1 MVEVLNPHHA
11 HGKDAPMV
19 HATSTQML
27 LTTTLQSLVR
37 QLAGLLAHAVSLL
50 EQFLSHEPTP
60 QAMATFERE
69 LSALLREVG
78 HCVMTWVGNRIEPAT
93 PADAPSRLWFGGRAY
108 RRRRKYRGTIA
119 TLFGTVVV
127 WRWLYE
133 PLEPGM
139 RSIHPLELRLGLEVG
154 VATPALAERLG
165 SWAADHSQRQVLE
178 MLAHDHGVHWS
189 GTTLRKLLA
198 SLSAGMAAP
207 RHAAQV
213 ERVVGWLSQAHG
225 SKGRWQPTLS
235 VGRDG
240 VNVPMRPRAWKE
252 GATAT
257 VSVLDRR
264 GKRLGTVYLGQ
275 MPEAGQPTLTA
286 QLTALIQD
294 ILRYVESQGLRLVY
308 ISDDGYHP
316 SDYYHTVLKK
326 MSDPR
331 RPWRTLE
338 WLRIID
344 YYHTCLYIQQL
355 AEALFGP
362 SPKGRVWAKPMRKH
376 LKTQSDGIT
385 RVLQSASALRR
396 QHGLWGKAQVYDQAY
411 AYLHKRT
418 HWMRYRHYCSQRL
431 PIGSGITEAA
441 CKIVFTQRL
450 KRSGMS
456 WTIAGG
462 QVILD
467 LRVIKLSR
475 VWQEVH
481 RRYLAS
487 KPMPV
492 VHLETAKGPQN
503 KQLAA

>member
-1 MVEVLNPHHA
+1 LVVQLSGSLA
-11 HGKDAPMV
+11 HGAKLIA
-19 HATSTQML
+19 QC
-27 LTTTLQSLVR
+27 
-37 QLAGLLAHAVSLL
+37 L
-50 EQFLSHEPTP
+50 EEEPTP
-60 QAMATFERE
+60 QKMTTFEQA

-78 HCVMTWVGNRIEPAT
+78 RRIMAWVLNHMEPECPEAM
-93 PADAPSRLWFGGRAY
+93 PSRLWLQGQAY
-108 RRRRKYRGTIA
+108 RRRRKHRTTIA
-119 TLFGTVVV
+119 TLFGPVGV
-127 WRWLYE
+127 WRRLYE
-133 PLEPGM
+133 PVAPRL
-139 RSIHPLELRLGLEVG
+139 RAIHPLELRLGIEGGL
-154 VATPALAERLG
+154 ATPALAARVG
-165 SWAADHSQRQVLE
+165 GWAADHTQRQVLE
-178 MLAHDHGVHWS
+178 LLWHDHGVHWS
-189 GTTLRKLLA
+189 CTTLRKLLGR
-198 SLSAGMAAP
+198 LRIGMGAH
-207 RHAAQV
+207 RQAAQV
-213 ERVVGWLSQAHG
+213 DQVVRWLHQARA
-225 SKGRWQPTLS
+225 STGRFQPTLA

-240 VNVPMRPRAWKE
+240 VNVPLRHGEWKE

-467 LRVIKLSR
+467 LRVIWLSG
-475 VWQEVH
+475 VWDEVH
-481 RRYLAS
+481 QRYLAS

-492 VHLETAKGPQN
+492 TQADMAKGVQ
-503 KQLAA
+503 QGQQAA

>member
-1 MVEVLNPHHA
+1 
-11 HGKDAPMV
+11 MV

-27 LTTTLQSLVR
+27 LTTTLQSLVM
-37 QLAGLLAHAVSLL
+37 QWAGLLAHAVSLL

-78 HCVMTWVGNRIEPAT
+78 HCVMTWVCNRIEPAT

-127 WRWLYE
+127 WRLLYE

-198 SLSAGMAAP
+198 SLSAGMAAH

-213 ERVVGWLSQAHG
+213 EQVVGWLSQAHG

-240 VNVPMRPRAWKE
+240 VNVPMRHRAWKE

-275 MPEAGQPTLTA
+275 MPESGQGTLTE
-286 QLTALIQD
+286 QLTTLLQD
-294 ILRYVESQGLRLVY
+294 VLRHVDSQRLRLVY
-308 ISDDGYHP
+308 VSDDGYHP
-316 SDYYHTVLKK
+316 SEYYHGVLCQ
-326 MSDPR
+326 MHDPR
-331 RPWRTLE
+331 RPWRQLE
-338 WLRIID
+338 WIRIVD
-344 YYHTCLYIQQL
+344 YYHACLYITQL
-355 AEALFGP
+355 ANALFGP
-362 SPKGRVWAKPMRKH
+362 VAKGRAWAQQMRRQ

-396 QHGLWGKAQVYDQAY
+396 QHGLWGNPKSYDQAY
-411 AYLHKRT
+411 AYLKKRS
-418 HWMRYRHYCSQRL
+418 HWMRYKHYRSQRL
-431 PIGSGITEAA
+431 PIGSGVTEAA
-441 CKIVFTQRL
+441 CKTVFTQRL

-456 WTIAGG
+456 WTVSGG
-462 QVILD
+462 QVIVD
-467 LRVIKLSR
+467 LRVIWLSGI
-475 VWQEVH
+475 WDQAH
-481 RRYLAS
+481 QAYLTS
-487 KPMPV
+487 KPMPMTRMDME
-492 VHLETAKGPQN
+492 HCIQHGQE
-503 KQLAA
+503 AA